1 MSVLIQSRDPKSIRS
16 PEPPVLQ
23 LPVFRNRLAPT
34 HVGLRPLYRLTNRRQ
49 DPFNSTLIRRQL
61 FAHLR
66 TQMKRYYVSG
76 LVSVKGI
83 SIRPTSQAC
92 LPSSSYACLPLA
104 RVPARHREKASPWRG
119 PTQWVAATS
128 DLTHRRYRYPALS
141 PERSRPP
148 TARSPSREAR
158 GPQQALSPHPPLHAA
173 HLAYTHGVQR
183 SLYSLAIVSMP
194 PARATAT

>member
-61 FAHLR
+61 FANLR